1 MVISTQTAQGTVITL
16 LPNQS
21 ANWQQTR
28 LFLLLI
34 CGTTLAVGV
43 LWAVAGAWA
52 VLPFSGL
59 EAALVAW
66 LLYRVCRATYQR
78 QVITLHADN
87 LRVQFGT
94 HFPQRSW
101 DFERSATRLA
111 VTDPEHHLDGP
122 RLQLYDSRHS
132 IELGHFLNSEDR
144 QAALAALKD
153 AGLSARRY
161 EPRAARSL

>member
-21 ANWQQTR
+21 ADWVQTR
-28 LFLLLI
+28 LFVLVI
-34 CGTTLAVGV
+34 CGTTLVVGV
-43 LWAVAGAWA
+43 FWAFVGAWA

-66 LLYRVCRATYQR
+66 LLYRVCRDTYQR
-78 QVITLHADN
+78 QVITLHADT

-101 DFERSATRLA
+101 DFERDAVRLA
-111 VTDPEHHLDGP
+111 ITDPEHHLDGP

-132 IELGHFLNSEDR
+132 IELGRFLNSEDR
-144 QAALAALKD
+144 HAALDALKE

-161 EPRAARSL
+161 EPRSARKL

>member
-21 ANWQQTR
+21 ADWAQTR
-28 LFLLLI
+28 LFVLLI
-34 CGTTLAVGV
+34 CGTTLAVG
-43 LWAVAGAWA
+43 LFWAFVGAWA

-59 EAALVAW
+59 EAGLVAW
-66 LLYRVCRATYQR
+66 FLYRVCRDTYQR
-78 QVITLHADN
+78 QVITLRDDA

-101 DFERSATRLA
+101 DFERSAASLVISEPT
-111 VTDPEHHLDGP
+111 HHLDGP
-122 RLQLYDSRHS
+122 HLQLYDSRHS

-144 QAALAALKD
+144 RAAVDALQAAGLA
-153 AGLSARRY
+153 ARRY
-161 EPRAARSL
+161 QPDAARRL